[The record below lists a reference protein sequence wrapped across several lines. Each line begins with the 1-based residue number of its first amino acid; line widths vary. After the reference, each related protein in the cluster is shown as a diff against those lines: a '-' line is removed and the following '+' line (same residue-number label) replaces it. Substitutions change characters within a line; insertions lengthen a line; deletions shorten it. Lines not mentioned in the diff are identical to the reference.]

1 MYGRSID
8 RDIARLPGNENQK
21 SWVKI
26 MVRVKLLP
34 TYVRPFSCAALSVAN
49 TVGLTLI
56 LEACFLVLTVFQ
68 LELNGIFEIWKLLRF
83 SNTLLKH
90 DISEATDPLNEV
102 GFRSHRNCP
111 LDVDGKRRW
120 S

>member
-56 LEACFLVLTVFQ
+56 LEACFLVLTVLQ

-90 DISEATDPLNEV
+90 DILGGYRPAERG
-102 GFRSHRNCP
+102 GF
-111 LDVDGKRRW
+111 
-120 S
+120 